1 VALVEL
7 TMQQKDALNV
17 LLTGRSESGFADLIK
32 RMVRSKKLDFHMI
45 CLKPAIG
52 PAGQRFTST
61 MAFKQELLKEIVYT
75 YHGAEEI
82 RIYEDRVKQ

>member
-17 LLTGRSESGFADLIK
+17 LLTGRSEAGFADLIN
-32 RMVRSKKLDFHMI
+32 RMVKSKNLDFDMI
-45 CLKPAIG
+45 CLKPATG
-52 PAGQRFTST
+52 PGGQKFKST
-61 MAFKQELLKEIVYT
+61 MHFKQELLKEIVYT
-75 YHGAEEI
+75 YKDAEEI